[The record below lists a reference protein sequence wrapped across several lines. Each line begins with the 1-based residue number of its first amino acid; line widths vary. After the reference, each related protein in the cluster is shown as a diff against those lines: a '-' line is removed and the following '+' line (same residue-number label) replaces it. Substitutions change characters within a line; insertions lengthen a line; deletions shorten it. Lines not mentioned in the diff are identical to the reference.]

1 VPRVRA
7 LLSLAAISLV
17 IVLGGAARAQE
28 ATTVVD
34 VVKVKGLVDPALDDF
49 VRGAIERDQRTGA
62 MVVLQID
69 SLGGYGEQA
78 VRLGRFIRGATV
90 PVVAWVGP
98 AGARAEGGA
107 LFMVYGSS
115 LAAMAPGAGLGPAR
129 PFDLAT
135 APSHED
141 PAQVARL
148 GGELAS
154 IAPGSGATAAG
165 ARRLLSG
172 PALPAGPALDAGAV
186 AVVATSV
193 CDLLDKLDGR
203 SVTTGAGSAVLET
216 GGCPGGSATVRF
228 QGMGP
233 VRRVLHAVGTPTAV
247 YLLIVLGVWG
257 IAFEL
262 TQPALGLAGIA
273 GATFLAF
280 AGYGLGVVPVRWAG
294 FALLLAGMGLQ
305 GLDVVVRRLGLLTG
319 VGTAAFVAGSLLTWR
334 GVASAIDLPV
344 WLVVV
349 ATVAGVLFFG
359 FGMTVALRAKERVRS
374 AQVGLVGLVGEVR
387 SDLNPEGGVYVKGAI
402 WRARSIDG
410 PIRKGSRVRVK
421 GVDGLILR
429 VEPEADPG
437 S

>member
-1 VPRVRA
+1 M
-7 LLSLAAISLV
+7 AAIALA
-17 IVLGGAARAQE
+17 IVLGGPARGQE
-28 ATTVVD
+28 ATRVVD

-49 VRGAIERDQRTGA
+49 VRGAVEGARRTGA
-62 MVVLQID
+62 IVVLQID
-69 SLGGYGEQA
+69 SLGGYGERA
-78 VRLGRFIRGATV
+78 VALGRFIHGATV
-90 PVVAWVGP
+90 PVIAWVGP

-107 LFMVYGSS
+107 LFLVYGSS

-135 APSHED
+135 APSRED
-141 PAQVARL
+141 PARVEML
-148 GGELAS
+148 GAELAS

-203 SVTTGAGSAVLET
+203 SVTTGAGSSVLVT
-216 GGCPGGSATVRF
+216 GGCPGGSAAVRF
-228 QGMGP
+228 LGMGP
-233 VRRVLHAVGTPTAV
+233 VRRALHAVGTPTAV

-273 GATFLAF
+273 GGIFLAF
-280 AGYGLGVVPVRWAG
+280 AGYGLAVVPVRWVG

-319 VGTAAFVAGSLLTWR
+319 AGTVAFVAGSLLAWR
-334 GVASAIDLPV
+334 GVASAIDLPI
-344 WLVVV
+344 WLVLA

-359 FGMTVALRAKERVRS
+359 FGMTVALRARERVRT

-429 VEPEADPG
+429 VEQEADPG